1 MTAPLLAILS
11 LALLAGAGFA
21 VVAWIARSQRH
32 TLRSLL
38 HEQEDLVG
46 TERRMFS
53 YLHELGAAIA
63 SEQREVALHKMIVE
77 GAMKVTA
84 SRGGAI
90 YTYDEAT
97 GTLVPRFISGDA
109 AALVPLSDKQ
119 LLQEAQSPGSMLN
132 GLRLNPAP
140 GRGALLG
147 NVFQEQRSEHVSDL
161 GADERLAAG
170 VTNHHQSGNAAL
182 IGPLSSGSRK
192 LGILAVTLPNDERD
206 YDVND
211 LEVFTALA
219 EQSAFALASAV
230 AHQEVHSK
238 RQLEAEFR
246 IAGEVQ
252 RILLPEE
259 DPSVPGFE
267 VVGRNR
273 PARTLSGD
281 FYDYVRTASG
291 EFGAVIA
298 DVSGK
303 GMPAALIAATCRSA
317 LQAFAQERT
326 SPSAVLSLV
335 NRQIFDDLTEDMF
348 VSALYMMLDQATG
361 VVRLARAG
369 HPEPLLWRQASGS
382 VEVLNQPGLG
392 LGIDQGDVFERVT
405 KDRAFIMEPGDC
417 LLLYTDGVNEA
428 ENAEGEMFGEER
440 IQEVLTVH
448 GAAGS
453 ARVVDE
459 VLAAVHQFTGGRAPS
474 DDITLVAIK
483 RLVTSEPSEAAA

>member
-11 LALLAGAGFA
+11 LAFFAGVGFA

-32 TLRSLL
+32 KLVHLR

-53 YLHELGAAIA
+53 YLHDLGAAIA

-90 YTYDEAT
+90 YTFDEGT
-97 GTLVPRFISGDA
+97 GTLVPRFISGDV
-109 AALVPLSDKQ
+109 AALVPLSESQ
-119 LLQEAQSPGSMLN
+119 LAQEKVSPGSMLN
-132 GLRLNPAP
+132 GLRLNSAP
-140 GRGALLG
+140 DRGALLG
-147 NVFQEQRSEHVSDL
+147 DVFQEQRSEHVQDL

-170 VTNHHQSGNAAL
+170 ANNQLQDGNAAL
-182 IGPLSSGSRK
+182 IGPLSSGPRK
-192 LGILAVTLPNDERD
+192 LGILAVTLPNTERG

-230 AHQEVHSK
+230 AHQEVQSK
-238 RQLEAEFR
+238 RQLEAEYR

-259 DPSVPGFE
+259 DPSLDGYE
-267 VVGRNR
+267 VVGKNR
-273 PARTLSGD
+273 PARFLSGD
-281 FYDYVRTASG
+281 FYDYVQPRG
-291 EFGAVIA
+291 GGFGVAIA

-317 LQAFAQERT
+317 LQAFAGEHA
-326 SPSAVLSLV
+326 SPAAVLGLV

-348 VSALYMMLDQATG
+348 VSALYLVLDEQTG
-361 VVRLARAG
+361 VVKWARAG
-369 HPEPLLWRQASGS
+369 HAEPMLWRQATGE
-382 VEVLNQPGLG
+382 VEVLHQPGLG

-405 KDRAFIMEPGDC
+405 KDREFTLQPGDC
-417 LLLYTDGVNEA
+417 LLIYTDGVNEA

-440 IQEVLTVH
+440 MHQVLAEH
-448 GAAGS
+448 GATGS
-453 ARVVDE
+453 AQVVGAL
-459 VLAAVHQFTGGRAPS
+459 LAAVHDFTGGRQQS
-474 DDITLVAIK
+474 DDITVVALK
-483 RLVTSEPSEAAA
+483 RRS

>member
-1 MTAPLLAILS
+1 MTAPLLALLS
-11 LALLAGAGFA
+11 LALLAGVGFA
-21 VVAWIARSQRH
+21 VAAWIARTQRH
-32 TLRSLL
+32 RLRSLL

-53 YLHELGAAIA
+53 YLHDLGAAIA
-63 SEQREVALHKMIVE
+63 SEQREVALHRMIVE

-84 SRGGAI
+84 SKGGAI

-109 AALVPLSDKQ
+109 AALVPLTEQ
-119 LLQEAQSPGSMLN
+119 QIAQEIASPGSMLN
-132 GLRLNPAP
+132 SLRLNPAP
-140 GRGALLG
+140 STGALLG
-147 NVFQEQRSEHVSDL
+147 DVFQEQRSEHVKDL
-161 GADERLAAG
+161 GADERLSTG
-170 VTNHHQSGNAAL
+170 VRNLHQNGSAAL
-182 IGPLSSGSRK
+182 IGPLSSGPRK
-192 LGILAVTLPNDERD
+192 LGILAVTLPGSERG

-219 EQSAFALASAV
+219 EQSAFALASAL

-252 RILLPEE
+252 RILLPQE

-273 PARTLSGD
+273 PAKILSGD
-281 FYDYVRTASG
+281 FYDYVRTPSG
-291 EFGAVIA
+291 EFGVVIA

-326 SPSAVLSLV
+326 SPATVLSLV
-335 NRQIFDDLTEDMF
+335 NRQIFDDLTEEMF
-348 VSALYMMLDQATG
+348 VSAVYMILDPTTG

-369 HPEPLLWRQASGS
+369 HPEPLIWRQATGK

-392 LGIDQGDVFERVT
+392 LGIDQGEVFERVT
-405 KDRAFIMEPGDC
+405 KDRALIMEPGDC

-440 IQEVLTVH
+440 LQALLAAH

-459 VLAAVHQFTGGRAPS
+459 VLAALNDFAGGKAPS
-474 DDITLVAIK
+474 DDITLVVIRRQLPAD
-483 RLVTSEPSEAAA
+483 TA